1 MLNTL
6 SSWFNQPYAPNM
18 SAKGWFAM
26 VGLILVSLMLWG
38 MVLRRL
44 ESV

>member
-1 MLNTL
+1 MLNSFQQWL
-6 SSWFNQPYAPNM
+6 SQPYAPNM

-26 VGLILVSLMLWG
+26 VGLILISLMLWG

-44 ESV
+44 EAA